1 MAQHDSRLDRLG
13 QLYDLYDAF
22 MAKNDLVCHKG
33 CASCCTCNVTLTSL
47 ELDYITASLGPEK
60 GASLMERVEN
70 NLAEKRFQP
79 QTTINGFA
87 RLCMEGREIPEE
99 ENDPAWGA
107 CPLLQDNICTIYPVR
122 PFGCRSLVSQE
133 DCSRVGA
140 ATLSPLVLTVN
151 NLFMQYIEQMDCHGI
166 SGNLSD
172 MILGASPD
180 FRFTGL
186 VTIDNQAAKGLMVP
200 PEHRE
205 QVASLLQD
213 MAGICNARRGQA

>member
-1 MAQHDSRLDRLG
+1 MAQHDLRLDRLG

-22 MAKNDLVCHKG
+22 VAKTDLVCHKG

-47 ELDYITASLGPEK
+47 ELVYITAALGPEK
-60 GASLMERVEN
+60 TGALTERVEN
-70 NLAEKRFQP
+70 NLAKKRFQP
-79 QTTINGFA
+79 KTTINGFA
-87 RLCMEGREIPEE
+87 RLCMEGGEIPEE

-107 CPLLQDNICTIYPVR
+107 CPLLSDNTCTIYPVR

-133 DCSRVGA
+133 DCSRGGV
-140 ATLSPLVLTVN
+140 ATLPPLVLTVN
-151 NLFMQYIEQMDCHGI
+151 NLFMQYIEHMDCHGS

-172 MILGASPD
+172 MILKALPG

-186 VTIDNQAAKGLMVP
+186 VTIGNQVAKVLMVP

-205 QVASLLQD
+205 RVAPLLQD
-213 MAGICNARRGQA
+213 MARICNG